1 MNQPVSPPRRG
12 RAWTSRIGP
21 DIRMGLENLLAHK
34 LRSLLTMLGM
44 ICGVAAVVAMLS
56 IGAGA
61 QQQVMAFIENL
72 GVRNLIVEARE
83 DNDWQGM
90 QKMRALSPGM
100 TFNDLR
106 LVEANVQEISAI
118 SPRKR
123 FTPTALLP
131 RPGRDMPVVF
141 FVAPA

>member
-1 MNQPVSPPRRG
+1 MNAHAAAAGRR
-12 RAWTSRIGP
+12 RFNWTMRLGP
-21 DIRMGLENLLAHK
+21 DIRMGLENLVAHK

-83 DNDWQGM
+83 ATDWQSM
-90 QKMRALSPGM
+90 NKMRA
-100 TFNDLR
+100 
-106 LVEANVQEISAI
+106 
-118 SPRKR
+118 
-123 FTPTALLP
+123 
-131 RPGRDMPVVF
+131 
-141 FVAPA
+141 